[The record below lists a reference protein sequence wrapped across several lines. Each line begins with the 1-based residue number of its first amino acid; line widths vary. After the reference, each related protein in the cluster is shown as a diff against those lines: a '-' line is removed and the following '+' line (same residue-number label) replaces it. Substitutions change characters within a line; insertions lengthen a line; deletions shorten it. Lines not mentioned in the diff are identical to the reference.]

1 MRKLTTHTERRLVIK
16 VALICLLM
24 QGCAAAMPI
33 AGATGTARSEYRFEQ
48 LEQRVLELEK
58 IIDYLIEE

>member
-1 MRKLTTHTERRLVIK
+1 MIK
-16 VALICLLM
+16 VALICLLI
-24 QGCAAAMPI
+24 QGCAAAMPL
-33 AGATGTARSEYRFEQ
+33 AGATGTARSEYRFQQ

>member
-24 QGCAAAMPI
+24 QGCAAAMPL
-33 AGATGTARSEYRFEQ
+33 AGATGTARSEYRFKQ
-48 LEQRVLELEK
+48 LEQRVLEMEK